1 MTISAFKRATHFTA
15 VSLAV
20 LVAGFSNQIMAMSP
34 YQASYQFSYNGKN
47 LGSATRNLS
56 KQGNNW
62 FYDFSAKAGVI
73 ASARETSLFAFN
85 EGKIN
90 SMQFKRTSK
99 ILVHNNSM
107 SINFNPSSKTINTQK
122 DEKKRSFAWQP
133 NVLDE
138 LNAEL
143 QVREDLKG
151 EGIKNSYALA
161 DAKEIES
168 HRFVKQGTET
178 IKTPYGSFNT
188 IKVVLEHS
196 KPERNTVF
204 WLAPKLDYLPVK
216 VSHNDGSSSYGLLLT
231 KYSGTTSK

>member
-1 MTISAFKRATHFTA
+1 MNPSLFKRATHITA
-15 VSLAV
+15 ACTVFITTGFLSQAYALAP
-20 LVAGFSNQIMAMSP
+20 F
-34 YQASYQFSYNGKN
+34 QASYQFSYNGKN
-47 LGSATRNLS
+47 LGSATRNLT

-73 ASARETSLFAFN
+73 ASARETSLFGFN
-85 EGKIN
+85 DGKI
-90 SMQFKRTSK
+90 SAIQFKRTSK
-99 ILVHNNSM
+99 VLVHNNSM
-107 SINFNPSSKTINTQK
+107 SINFNPSAKVINTQK

-143 QVREDLKG
+143 QIREDLKG
-151 EGIKNSYALA
+151 EGIKASYKLA
-161 DAKEIES
+161 DAKEIETR
-168 HRFVKQGTET
+168 RFVKQGTET
-178 IKTPYGSFNT
+178 VKTPYGSFST

-216 VSHNDGSSSYGLLLT
+216 VSHNDGNSSYGLLLT
-231 KYSGTTSK
+231 KYTGSSN